1 MGRSK
6 YFNNISE
13 TIPSPEEAGRYGAQ
27 PLSNW
32 PKNANHTRQHQN
44 YLRPQSF
51 YPTVN
56 SNRHNNQDHRS
67 FERNY
72 DNRPGTVH
80 GSGERRPFYE
90 GINSRRTNNQPSPS
104 TNTSGTNTREKS
116 IDGELP
122 PYRRRRYEYDDRNN
136 GRHSPHIERQQS
148 ADRPHRAPRVPY
160 QRSMSENF
168 GSRYKDFTQPQRQSY
183 FEKPGLNRPASPV
196 NFRYPAQN
204 RVLDPVPEDLPR
216 NSPPEVPVSTHH
228 RLEINKMLL
237 QPKIQKY
244 LESNHK
250 RYLVLHMDGTVEHV
264 DSLDSLVK
272 NYPNY
277 VMVKAG
283 DIITNPKNSSIELI
297 STTPREEVLS
307 PNIPKVMQRIATNQN
322 EFATYGYNPRVPYV
336 TEKAYAQPI
345 SRPVN
350 IPNEDDSI
358 VQPAIMT
365 TPVSSDTAF
374 FSETTT
380 EYDYDPTHLVETT
393 TEYGSLTSLLEST
406 SEYDVSKP
414 SITTTELTVSIP
426 FIDRAEDDVP
436 YSDSTSEFAPSRIL
450 NTVTIREETY
460 TEKPLEILPE
470 NPIVDA
476 SLVVTM
482 QNYSTME
489 PTTIIRNDEY
499 LHNDILTNN
508 TFAPKIEPKN
518 DIIPMLRGFY
528 PSAFGKFLRSHFG
541 PTDHINKL
549 NSAHNDQNARRT
561 GEAESATNP
570 FNATDILDAITE
582 LTISSTTEKADVSFY
597 DDTNTTIA
605 VLEDSI
611 YTTLGETSSKF
622 YDHQTMYSETPSTSE
637 NEGDTSTLNPFIK
650 KNDNQTYRLKH
661 KIKGRRNQT
670 HRKTTESPINL
681 VENDDYT
688 TLKLHTTPKDIVNP
702 FFPFNE
708 PHNETVFVDESTSA
722 TETDTHDDLNPFLE
736 NQNKDD
742 TNPFFVST
750 TTQHPKQRRRIRN
763 KKRLKSMAKNYNGT
777 NPFIANLTV
786 DSVIPTERIPDK
798 FADSWNEGVS
808 NPFMDTNPFAEDLH
822 NPFISNV
829 SEAPNPFTEYDNITL
844 SPNETTVNNN
854 NPIVLQETENVY
866 ATDIATMPFLPTE
879 KSSFELTTKA
889 ISDYTVSEDFDE
901 VPTTTEEV
909 LLLTT
914 TEKPTVWFK
923 MDGDLWE
930 KLSNGSVP
938 YDVVYFFQLQAKP
951 LVEKDAKTTI
961 FPNGTIVQEFI
972 ETVWEREGD
981 PAPLLVKSTKTVFP
995 DEGA

>member
-228 RLEINKMLL
+228 K
-237 QPKIQKY
+237 
-244 LESNHK
+244 
-250 RYLVLHMDGTVEHV
+250 
-264 DSLDSLVK
+264 
-272 NYPNY
+272 
-277 VMVKAG
+277 
-283 DIITNPKNSSIELI
+283 
-297 STTPREEVLS
+297 
-307 PNIPKVMQRIATNQN
+307 
-322 EFATYGYNPRVPYV
+322 
-336 TEKAYAQPI
+336 KAYAQPI